1 MILFREPKFS
11 KERSVFMDERYI
23 AKRNLRIM
31 WFSNF
36 FISASMT
43 MVLPFISLY
52 IETFGNF
59 SAKYVQHWSGI
70 TFGVTFV
77 TAFIFSPIWG
87 RIGDKYGRKKILIFS
102 AFGMAFSILLMGF
115 VDSVWQLFLL
125 RMFMGIF
132 SGFISM
138 SQAFISTQ
146 TPKEIAGQVLG
157 TLQTGSITGQLIGPL
172 LGGML
177 ADSFGYSSTFKW
189 TSVAI
194 FISAI
199 LVIRT
204 KEYKIK
210 DIKGT
215 KTSYTTK
222 EVFKHIGRNPLL
234 LNVLL
239 ISALIQMAHFSIQPI
254 LSLYVSEL
262 HGPENLAFFSGIAF
276 SAAGLG
282 NLMMARQ
289 WGKIADRFGYIKILI
304 ALLVI
309 AAVVYLPG
317 AFVTNIWQLVIIRFA
332 LGVTIGGIV
341 PVRVAYIRQ
350 EAPIAM
356 QGEVLGYNTSLRFL
370 GNVIGPVMGGFVAGY
385 FGISSVF
392 YITSGLLLLS
402 GLLLFA
408 AKQKNPKFI
417 RKSA

>member
-350 EAPIAM
+350 EVPIAM